1 MTLYLM
7 LCAAAAGLS
16 ALAGAYRLFVGP
28 TATDRVIGLDLLFAV
43 AIIFCFIAAWLAGS
57 TVYLDVALGLAL
69 TGVVATLSWA
79 RLIQNQAETQTQQEP
94 QP

>member
-7 LCAAAAGLS
+7 LLTVSAGLA
-16 ALAGAYRLFVGP
+16 ALAGAYRLFIGP

-43 AIIFCFIAAWLAGS
+43 AIIFCFIAAWLAQS

-69 TGVVATLSWA
+69 TGFVATLSWA
-79 RLIQNQAETQTQQEP
+79 RLIQTQTVTKAEKIS
-94 QP
+94 